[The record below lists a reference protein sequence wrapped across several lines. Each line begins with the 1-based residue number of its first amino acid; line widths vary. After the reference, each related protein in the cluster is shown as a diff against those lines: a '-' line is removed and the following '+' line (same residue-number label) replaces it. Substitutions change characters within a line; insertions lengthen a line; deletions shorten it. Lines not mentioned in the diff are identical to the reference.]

1 MLKKISVAFL
11 ILIVPSL
18 MALGNSR
25 QASVAQGPDYP
36 ERKLAVDL
44 VRVINTA
51 QMTYGDQSAGMF
63 AEWNDLSRSQGFGK
77 AIDSFAHGDPKLKD
91 VKLDGPS
98 DIVPGWRLRLT
109 VAPDKKSYIVFLERT
124 SDQKRYAFVSDE
136 EGAIWQATAL

>member
-25 QASVAQGPDYP
+25 QASVARGPDYP
-36 ERKLAVDL
+36 ELKLAVDL

-51 QMTYGDQSAGMF
+51 QMTYRDQSAGMF
-63 AEWNDLSRSQGFGK
+63 AAWNDLSRSQGFGN
-77 AIDSFAHGDPKLKD
+77 AIDNFAHGDPKLKD
-91 VKLDGPS
+91 VKLDDPS
-98 DIVPGWRLRLT
+98 DIMPGWRLRLT

-136 EGAIWQATAL
+136 EGVIWQATAL